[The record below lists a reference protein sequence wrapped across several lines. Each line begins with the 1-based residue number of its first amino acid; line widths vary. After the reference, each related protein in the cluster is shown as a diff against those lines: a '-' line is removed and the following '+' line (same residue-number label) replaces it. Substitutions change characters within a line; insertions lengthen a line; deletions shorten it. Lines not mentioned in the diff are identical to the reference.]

1 MIRRFSFLCNSFFL
15 ALALACCGCNQS
27 DIPEMGFVKG
37 KVTINGKPLTG
48 ADLEAAPVKGRPA
61 YGVIQPDGSYV
72 MMYKKNVPGTLLGV
86 NRFSPVWPTSVR
98 GPEFPPEYLN
108 VEIEIKPGENTYN
121 LEMKSELQAW
131 TEFKPK
137 PLATVSTITPVE

>member
-1 MIRRFSFLCNSFFL
+1 MIRRFSVLRRTFFVSL
-15 ALALACCGCNQS
+15 ALGCCSCSQS

-48 ADLEAAPVKGRPA
+48 ADLEAAPLHGRPA

-72 MMYKKNVPGTLLGV
+72 MMYKKNVPGTLLGL

-108 VEIEIKPGENTYN
+108 VEIEVKPGENTYN
-121 LEMKSELQAW
+121 LEMISERQAW
-131 TEFKPK
+131 IDFEPK
-137 PLATVSTITPVE
+137 PLAKVSTITPIE